1 MISSYID
8 TYTNKKNKFFWLIPA
23 LAITAAYSEPFLHPS
38 DVVRE
43 MQKKFKDTKS
53 YQAKFTI
60 DIQENKKNRSSSGVA
75 SFQRGGKLN
84 FTFNQPAGDTIISDG
99 KKLWVYVARLR
110 AVGMQDLN
118 TTGKDGKNIYDTA
131 SYEGLVR
138 LFQRY
143 HYRFDDSAQ
152 PRQIE
157 GGNYYVLELKEKVSS
172 GGYEKMILYV
182 NPQTYLIE
190 RITAFSPSGRQVKLR
205 FSSIELNTD
214 LPASLFQF
222 KGSENIRV
230 VENPLT
236 TDG

>member
-1 MISSYID
+1 MIFSYIRQ
-8 TYTNKKNKFFWLIPA
+8 FFWIIPV
-23 LAITAAYSEPFLHPS
+23 LTVTAVYSNKFLHPS

-43 MQKKFKDTKS
+43 MQKKFKDIKS
-53 YQAKFTI
+53 YQAKFII

-84 FTFNQPAGDTIISDG
+84 FTFSQPPGDTIISDG
-99 KKLWVYVARLR
+99 KKLWIYVARLR
-110 AVGMQDLN
+110 AVGMQELN
-118 TTGKDGKNIYDTA
+118 TTGKDGKNIYDAA

-143 HYRFDDSAQ
+143 HYRFDESTQ

-157 GGNYYVLELKEKVSS
+157 GNNYYVLELKEKVSS

-222 KGSENIRV
+222 KGSENIKV